1 MFLKQTV
8 LVCLGALASLEA
20 GTPQTAPAP
29 APQTAPAPPPPPAAA
44 PSAPRPLSGGRSVRL
59 RAVATKRGWLGV
71 GLGDL
76 TAERMK
82 ALKLKDDSG
91 VEVTRVEE
99 KSPAAKAGLREH
111 DVILEVNGQ
120 KVEEGEEFART
131 IAEMAPGSK
140 TTLGIWR
147 GGAKQTITA
156 TLEARP
162 LQVWYLNNQ
171 NGDLMPPLPAMPS
184 MTEGFSIM
192 TGQSPR
198 VGFEG
203 ETLTPQLA
211 DFFGVKEGVLVRTVS
226 EKTAAS
232 KAGLKAG
239 DVIVKVSG
247 TPVSSTREI
256 SGIIRALHRNV
267 TFTVIRNHKEV
278 LLNVEIAEERMPSPD
293 REVL

>member
-1 MFLKQTV
+1 MFLKRTV
-8 LVCLGALASLEA
+8 LVCLGALVSLEA
-20 GTPQTAPAP
+20 ATPQTPP
-29 APQTAPAPPPPPAAA
+29 TQPPPPAA

-59 RAVATKRGWLGV
+59 RSMAPKRGWLGV

-76 TAERMK
+76 TSERMK
-82 ALKLKDDSG
+82 ALKLRDDSG
-91 VEVTRVEE
+91 VEVTHVDG
-99 KSPAAKAGLREH
+99 KSPAAKAGLGEH

-120 KVEEGEEFART
+120 KVEDGLEFAGT

-140 TTLGIWR
+140 VILGIWR
-147 GGAKQTITA
+147 GGAKRTITA

-162 LQVWYLNNQ
+162 LQVFYLNNQ
-171 NGDLMPPLPAMPS
+171 NGDLIPPMPPMPV
-184 MTEGFSIM
+184 MPEGFSIM

-211 DFFGVKEGVLVRTVS
+211 EFFGVKEGILVRTVS

-239 DVIVKVSG
+239 DVIIKVSG

-256 SGIIRALHRNV
+256 AGIIRALHRNV
-267 TFTVIRNHKEV
+267 TFTVMRNHKEV
-278 LLNVEIAEERMPSPD
+278 LLNVEIAEERLPSPD